1 VNPIEPDSLERAL
14 AERLDADRDRG
25 AGDRAGT
32 AEDGAGAA
40 GGRNGTAVGAGVAA
54 EGPAARLAAARVEVA
69 ADPSRIAVI
78 FPGVGR
84 TVGRG
89 RLTADADPADPHA
102 WTVADAART
111 LLLVSIGAAVDAE
124 IEPLYRHGDGEERR
138 GVLRALP
145 FLPVDRAIGVALV
158 EDALRT
164 NDVRL
169 IAAACGPYASAELDD
184 DAIAQAT
191 LKCVFVGVP
200 LGGFVGLED
209 RLTPEIA
216 AMLARFA
223 HERVAAG
230 RDVPDDIWTV
240 VNNFPATEEVAA
252 IEAELDHP
260 DEGRAAAARRAL
272 DRRALLGATPSKNH

>member
-14 AERLDADRDRG
+14 GERLDAPADRDAG
-25 AGDRAGT
+25 AGGGDVADRGDAS
-32 AEDGAGAA
+32 
-40 GGRNGTAVGAGVAA
+40 AA
-54 EGPAARLAAARVEVA
+54 ERLAAARSEVA
-69 ADPSRIAVI
+69 ADPSRIAVV

-84 TVGRG
+84 TVGRAM
-89 RLTADADPADPHA
+89 LTADADPEDPHV

-111 LLLVSIGAAVDAE
+111 LLLVSVGAAVDAE
-124 IEPLYRHGDGEERR
+124 IQALYRHGDGEERR

-145 FLPVDRAIGVALV
+145 FLEIDRAIGVGLV

-200 LGGFVGLED
+200 LGGFVGLEE

-230 RDVPDDIWTV
+230 RDVPDDIWAV
-240 VNNFPATEEVAA
+240 VNDFPATAEVAA

-272 DRRALLGATPSKNH
+272 DRRALLGATPKLRS

>member
-14 AERLDADRDRG
+14 GERLDDAAAERLAV
-25 AGDRAGT
+25 ARA
-32 AEDGAGAA
+32 
-40 GGRNGTAVGAGVAA
+40 
-54 EGPAARLAAARVEVA
+54 EVA
-69 ADPSRIAVI
+69 ADVSRIAVI

-89 RLTADADPADPHA
+89 PLTVDAAPDDPHA

-111 LLLVSIGAAVDAE
+111 LLLVSLGDGVDGE
-124 IEPLYRHGDGEERR
+124 IQPLYRHGDGEERR

-145 FLPVDRAIGVALV
+145 FLPLDREIGVALV

-200 LGGFVGLED
+200 LSGFVGLED
-209 RLTPEIA
+209 RLTPAIA

-230 RDVPDDIWTV
+230 RDVPDDIWV
-240 VNNFPATEEVAA
+240 VVDDFPAPAEVAA

-260 DEGRAAAARRAL
+260 DEGRRAAARRAL
-272 DRRALLGATPSKNH
+272 DRRALLGATPSK

>member
-14 AERLDADRDRG
+14 AERLDD
-25 AGDRAGT
+25 
-32 AEDGAGAA
+32 AA
-40 GGRNGTAVGAGVAA
+40 G
-54 EGPAARLAAARVEVA
+54 ERLAAARSEVA

-89 RLTADADPADPHA
+89 PLTADADPGDPHS

-111 LLLVSIGAAVDAE
+111 LLLVSLGDAVDAE
-124 IEPLYRHGDGEERR
+124 IQPLYRHGDGEERR

-145 FLPVDRAIGVALV
+145 FLAVDRAIGVALV

-169 IAAACGPYASAELDD
+169 IAAACGPYAAAELDD

-200 LGGFVGLED
+200 LGGFVGLEE

-216 AMLARFA
+216 AMLTRFA

-230 RDVPDDIWTV
+230 RDVPDDIWKAV
-240 VNNFPATEEVAA
+240 DLFPDPAGVAE

-260 DEGRAAAARRAL
+260 DEGRRAAARRAL
-272 DRRALLGATPSKNH
+272 DRRALLGATPS

>member
-1 VNPIEPDSLERAL
+1 VTPIEHDSLERAL
-14 AERLDADRDRG
+14 GERLD
-25 AGDRAGT
+25 T
-32 AEDGAGAA
+32 AASE
-40 GGRNGTAVGAGVAA
+40 
-54 EGPAARLAAARVEVA
+54 RLAMARAEVA
-69 ADPSRIAVI
+69 AAPSRIAVV

-89 RLTADADPADPHA
+89 PLTAEAAPEDPQA

-111 LLLVSIGAAVDAE
+111 LLLVSLGPEVSAE
-124 IEPLYRHGDGEERR
+124 IQPLYRHGDGEERR

-145 FLPVDRAIGVALV
+145 FLDLDREVGVALV

-169 IAAACGPYASAELDD
+169 IAAACGSYASAELDD

-200 LGGFVGLED
+200 LGGFVGLEE

-240 VNNFPATEEVAA
+240 VNNFPATAEVAA

-260 DEGRAAAARRAL
+260 DEGRSAAARRAL
-272 DRRALLGATPSKNH
+272 DRRALLGATSR

>member
-1 VNPIEPDSLERAL
+1 VSPIEHDSLERAL
-14 AERLDADRDRG
+14 RERVDAP
-25 AGDRAGT
+25 T
-32 AEDGAGAA
+32 AEKL
-40 GGRNGTAVGAGVAA
+40 AVARAEVAA
-54 EGPAARLAAARVEVA
+54 EG
-69 ADPSRIAVI
+69 SRIAVI
-78 FPGVGR
+78 FPAVGR
-84 TVGRG
+84 MVGREL
-89 RLTADADPADPHA
+89 LTPEADGTDPHT

-111 LLLVSIGAAVDAE
+111 LLLVSLGDRVDRE
-124 IEPLYRHGDGEERR
+124 IQGLYRHGDGEERR

-145 FLPVDRAIGVALV
+145 FLPIDREIGLALV

-216 AMLARFA
+216 EMLARFA

-230 RDVPDDIWTV
+230 RDVPDDIWAV
-240 VNNFPATEEVAA
+240 VNDFPATSEVAL

-260 DEGRAAAARRAL
+260 EEGRRAAARRAL
-272 DRRALLGATPSKNH
+272 DRRAEVGAAPSK

>member
-1 VNPIEPDSLERAL
+1 VNPIDHDSLERAL
-14 AERLDADRDRG
+14 AERLD
-25 AGDRAGT
+25 
-32 AEDGAGAA
+32 DGARREDAGAEHRA
-40 GGRNGTAVGAGVAA
+40 HAA
-54 EGPAARLAAARVEVA
+54 KRLAAARAEVA
-69 ADPSRIAVI
+69 ADPGRIAVV

-84 TVGRG
+84 MVGRG
-89 RLTADADPADPHA
+89 PLTAGAPAEDPHV
-102 WTVADAART
+102 WTLADAART
-111 LLLVSIGAAVDAE
+111 LLLVSLGRAVDAE
-124 IEPLYRHGDGEERR
+124 IAPLYRHGDGEERR
-138 GVLRALP
+138 GALRALP
-145 FLPVDRAIGVALV
+145 FLAIDRMIGVGLV

-200 LGGFVGLED
+200 LTGFVGLED

-216 AMLARFA
+216 EMLARFA

-230 RDVPDDIWTV
+230 RDVPDDIWIV
-240 VNNFPATEEVAA
+240 VNDFPATAEMAA

-272 DRRALLGATPSKNH
+272 DRRAEVGATLKLRS

>member
-1 VNPIEPDSLERAL
+1 VSPIESDSLERAL
-14 AERLDADRDRG
+14 AERLEAERAEDRGRG
-25 AGDRAGT
+25 AGDRAAT
-32 AEDGAGAA
+32 AED
-40 GGRNGTAVGAGVAA
+40 RD
-54 EGPAARLAAARVEVA
+54 EGPAARLVAARAEVA
-69 ADPSRIAVI
+69 TDPSRIAVI

-84 TVGRG
+84 MVGRG
-89 RLTADADPADPHA
+89 PLTADADPADPHA

-111 LLLVSIGAAVDAE
+111 LLLVSLGDAIDAE
-124 IEPLYRHGDGEERR
+124 IEALYRHGDGEERR

-145 FLPVDRAIGVALV
+145 FLPLARGIGVALV

-169 IAAACGPYASAELDD
+169 IAAACGPYAAAELDD

-230 RDVPDDIWTV
+230 RDVPDDIWAV
-240 VNNFPATEEVAA
+240 VNNFPVAEELAA

-272 DRRALLGATPSKNH
+272 DRRAEVGATPSK

>member
-1 VNPIEPDSLERAL
+1 MNPIEHDSLERAL
-14 AERLDADRDRG
+14 AERLDDA
-25 AGDRAGT
+25 
-32 AEDGAGAA
+32 
-40 GGRNGTAVGAGVAA
+40 AA
-54 EGPAARLAAARVEVA
+54 ERLATARAEVVA
-69 ADPSRIAVI
+69 EPSRIGVI
-78 FPGVGR
+78 FPAVGR

-89 RLTADADPADPHA
+89 PLTADADPGDPHA
-102 WTVADAART
+102 WSVADAART
-111 LLLVSIGAAVDAE
+111 LLLVSTGGAIDAE

-145 FLPVDRAIGVALV
+145 FLALDRAIGVALV

-169 IAAACGPYASAELDD
+169 IAAACGPYAAAELDD

-200 LGGFVGLED
+200 LGGFVGLEE

-230 RDVPDDIWTV
+230 RDVPDDIWAV
-240 VNNFPATEEVAA
+240 VDDFPATPEVAA

-260 DEGRAAAARRAL
+260 DEGRRAAARRAL
-272 DRRALLGATPSKNH
+272 DRRALLGATPSNNI

>member
-14 AERLDADRDRG
+14 ADRGDVSAAERL
-25 AGDRAGT
+25 T
-32 AEDGAGAA
+32 
-40 GGRNGTAVGAGVAA
+40 
-54 EGPAARLAAARVEVA
+54 AARSEVA
-69 ADPSRIAVI
+69 ANPSRIAVV

-84 TVGRG
+84 MVGRG
-89 RLTADADPADPHA
+89 PLTADADPHDPHA

-111 LLLVSIGAAVDAE
+111 LLLVSLGKAVDAE
-124 IEPLYRHGDGEERR
+124 IEALYRHGDGEERR

-145 FLPVDRAIGVALV
+145 FLPLDRRIGVALV

-191 LKCVFVGVP
+191 LKCVFVGAP
-200 LGGFVGLED
+200 LGGFVGLEG

-240 VNNFPATEEVAA
+240 VNNFPATDEVAA

-272 DRRALLGATPSKNH
+272 DRRALLGATPSKNI

>member
-14 AERLDADRDRG
+14 GERLDDSAAERLAP
-25 AGDRAGT
+25 ARA
-32 AEDGAGAA
+32 
-40 GGRNGTAVGAGVAA
+40 
-54 EGPAARLAAARVEVA
+54 EVA
-69 ADPSRIAVI
+69 ADPSRIAVV

-84 TVGRG
+84 MVGRG
-89 RLTADADPADPHA
+89 PLTADAAGDDPHA

-111 LLLVSIGAAVDAE
+111 LLLVSLGDAVDGE
-124 IEPLYRHGDGEERR
+124 IQGLYRHGDGEERR

-145 FLPVDRAIGVALV
+145 FLDLDREVGVALV
-158 EDALRT
+158 DDALRT

-200 LGGFVGLED
+200 LTGFVGLED

-216 AMLARFA
+216 EMLARFA

-240 VNNFPATEEVAA
+240 VNNFPATAEVAA

-260 DEGRAAAARRAL
+260 DEGRSAAARRAL
-272 DRRALLGATPSKNH
+272 DRRALLGATPS

>member
-1 VNPIEPDSLERAL
+1 MNPIEPDSLERAL
-14 AERLDADRDRG
+14 AERLDAHADGHAG
-25 AGDRAGT
+25 AGRGDD
-32 AEDGAGAA
+32 AERDH
-40 GGRNGTAVGAGVAA
+40 VSAA
-54 EGPAARLAAARVEVA
+54 ERLAAARSDVA
-69 ADPSRIAVI
+69 ADPSRIAVV

-84 TVGRG
+84 MVGRAM
-89 RLTADADPADPHA
+89 LTADADPDDPHA

-111 LLLVSIGAAVDAE
+111 LLLVSVGDAVDAE
-124 IEPLYRHGDGEERR
+124 IQALYRHGDGEERR

-145 FLPVDRAIGVALV
+145 FLAIDRGIGVALV

-169 IAAACGPYASAELDD
+169 IAAACGPYAAAEIDD
-184 DAIAQAT
+184 DAIAHAT

-200 LGGFVGLED
+200 LGGFVGLEG

-230 RDVPDDIWTV
+230 RDVPDDIWAI
-240 VNNFPATEEVAA
+240 VNDFPATAEVTE

-272 DRRALLGATPSKNH
+272 DRRALLGATPKLRS

>member
-1 VNPIEPDSLERAL
+1 VNPIDHDSLERAL
-14 AERLDADRDRG
+14 AGRLDA
-25 AGDRAGT
+25 
-32 AEDGAGAA
+32 AA
-40 GGRNGTAVGAGVAA
+40 
-54 EGPAARLAAARVEVA
+54 AARLARARAEVA
-69 ADPSRIAVI
+69 GDAARIAVV
-78 FPGVGR
+78 FPAVGR

-89 RLTADADPADPHA
+89 PLTADAAPGDPHA

-111 LLLVSIGAAVDAE
+111 LLLVSLGDQVDAE
-124 IEPLYRHGDGEERR
+124 IGLLYRHGDGEERR

-145 FLPVDRAIGVALV
+145 FLELDREIGVALV

-209 RLTPEIA
+209 RLTPAIA

-240 VNNFPATEEVAA
+240 VNDFPATAEVAA

-260 DEGRAAAARRAL
+260 DESRRAAARRAL
-272 DRRALLGATPSKNH
+272 DRRAQLGATPS

>member
-1 VNPIEPDSLERAL
+1 VSPIEHDSLERAL
-14 AERLDADRDRG
+14 DERLDA
-25 AGDRAGT
+25 AT
-32 AEDGAGAA
+32 AE
-40 GGRNGTAVGAGVAA
+40 
-54 EGPAARLAAARVEVA
+54 RLAKARTEVA
-69 ADPSRIAVI
+69 ADPARIAVV

-84 TVGRG
+84 MVGRG
-89 RLTADADPADPHA
+89 LLTAETSSAGSGGQDRPGGAAAADDPHA

-111 LLLVSIGAAVDAE
+111 LLLVSLGDQIDAE
-124 IEPLYRHGDGEERR
+124 MQPLYRHGDGEERR

-145 FLPVDRAIGVALV
+145 FLELDRELGVALV

-169 IAAACGPYASAELDD
+169 IAAACGPYAAAELDD

-240 VNNFPATEEVAA
+240 ANRFPATEEVAA

-260 DEGRAAAARRAL
+260 DEGRRAAARRAL
-272 DRRALLGATPSKNH
+272 DRRALLGATPSKKI

>member
-1 VNPIEPDSLERAL
+1 VIPIEPDSLERAL
-14 AERLDADRDRG
+14 GERLDEQTSEAL
-25 AGDRAGT
+25 AMTRAE
-32 AEDGAGAA
+32 A
-40 GGRNGTAVGAGVAA
+40 AA
-54 EGPAARLAAARVEVA
+54 EP
-69 ADPSRIAVI
+69 PRIAVI
-78 FPGVGR
+78 FPAVGR
-84 TVGRG
+84 NVGRG
-89 RLTADADPADPHA
+89 PLTAEAAPDDPHA

-111 LLLVSIGAAVDAE
+111 LLLVSLGPRVDTEIG
-124 IEPLYRHGDGEERR
+124 PLYRHGDGEERR

-145 FLPVDRAIGVALV
+145 FLEIDRGIGVELV

-169 IAAACGPYASAELDD
+169 IAAACGPYAAAELDD

-209 RLTPEIA
+209 RLTPRIA
-216 AMLARFA
+216 EMLARFA

-230 RDVPDDIWTV
+230 RDVPDDIWKV
-240 VNNFPATEEVAA
+240 VDNFPATDEVAA

-260 DEGRAAAARRAL
+260 DEGRRAAARRAL
-272 DRRALLGATPSKNH
+272 DRRASLGATPS

>member
-14 AERLDADRDRG
+14 GERLDGAAAERLAL
-25 AGDRAGT
+25 
-32 AEDGAGAA
+32 
-40 GGRNGTAVGAGVAA
+40 
-54 EGPAARLAAARVEVA
+54 ARTEVA
-69 ADPSRIAVI
+69 ADSARIAVV

-84 TVGRG
+84 MVGRG
-89 RLTADADPADPHA
+89 PLTADAAVDDPHV

-111 LLLVSIGAAVDAE
+111 LLLVSLGGEVDGE
-124 IEPLYRHGDGEERR
+124 IQALYRHGDGEERR

-145 FLPVDRAIGVALV
+145 FLELDRGIGVALV
-158 EDALRT
+158 DDAMRT

-200 LGGFVGLED
+200 LTGFVGLED

-216 AMLARFA
+216 EMLARFG

-240 VNNFPATEEVAA
+240 VNNFPATAEVAA

-260 DEGRAAAARRAL
+260 DEGRSAAARRAL
-272 DRRALLGATPSKNH
+272 DRRAQVGATSS

>member
-1 VNPIEPDSLERAL
+1 MSPIEPESLERAL
-14 AERLDADRDRG
+14 GERLDADADRG
-25 AGDRAGT
+25 AGAGRGE
-32 AEDGAGAA
+32 ARDD
-40 GGRNGTAVGAGVAA
+40 VSAA
-54 EGPAARLAAARVEVA
+54 ERLAAARAEVA

-84 TVGRG
+84 MVGRAT
-89 RLTADADPADPHA
+89 LTADADPDDPHA

-111 LLLVSIGAAVDAE
+111 LLLVSTGDAVDAE
-124 IEPLYRHGDGEERR
+124 ITALYRHGDGEERR

-145 FLPVDRAIGVALV
+145 FLELDREIGVATV

-200 LGGFVGLED
+200 LTGFVGLED

-216 AMLARFA
+216 EMLARFA

-230 RDVPDDIWTV
+230 RDVPDDIWAV
-240 VNNFPATEEVAA
+240 VNDFPATAEVAA

-272 DRRALLGATPSKNH
+272 DRRALLGATQS

>member
-1 VNPIEPDSLERAL
+1 VNPIDHDSLERAL
-14 AERLDADRDRG
+14 AERLDAD
-25 AGDRAGT
+25 A
-32 AEDGAGAA
+32 AEALTLASA
-40 GGRNGTAVGAGVAA
+40 EVAA
-54 EGPAARLAAARVEVA
+54 EPA
-69 ADPSRIAVI
+69 RIAVV

-84 TVGRG
+84 MVGRG
-89 RLTADADPADPHA
+89 PLTAGAPPDDPHA
-102 WTVADAART
+102 WTLADAART
-111 LLLVSIGAAVDAE
+111 LLLVALGDAVDAE
-124 IEPLYRHGDGEERR
+124 IGPLYRHGDGEERR

-145 FLPVDRAIGVALV
+145 FLDLARVTGVGLV

-169 IAAACGPYASAELDD
+169 IAAACGPYAAAELDD

-200 LGGFVGLED
+200 LTGFVGLED

-216 AMLARFA
+216 GMLARFA

-230 RDVPDDIWTV
+230 RDVPDDIWIV
-240 VNNFPATEEVAA
+240 VNDFPATDELAA

-260 DEGRAAAARRAL
+260 DAGRSGAARRAL
-272 DRRALLGATPSKNH
+272 DRRAEVGATLKLRS

>member
-1 VNPIEPDSLERAL
+1 VSPIEHDSLERAL
-14 AERLDADRDRG
+14 RERVDEP
-25 AGDRAGT
+25 T
-32 AEDGAGAA
+32 AEKL
-40 GGRNGTAVGAGVAA
+40 AV
-54 EGPAARLAAARVEVA
+54 ARAEVA
-69 ADPSRIAVI
+69 HEGSRIAVI
-78 FPGVGR
+78 FPAVGR
-84 TVGRG
+84 MVGRDL
-89 RLTADADPADPHA
+89 LTPEADATDPHT

-111 LLLVSIGAAVDAE
+111 LLLVSLGDRVDRE
-124 IEPLYRHGDGEERR
+124 IEALYRHGDGDERR

-145 FLPVDRAIGVALV
+145 FLEIDREIGLALV

-216 AMLARFA
+216 EMLARFA

-230 RDVPDDIWTV
+230 RDVPDDIWAV
-240 VNNFPATEEVAA
+240 VNDFPATSEVAL

-260 DEGRAAAARRAL
+260 EEGRRAAARRAL
-272 DRRALLGATPSKNH
+272 DRRAEVGAAASK

>member
-1 VNPIEPDSLERAL
+1 VIPIEPDSLERAL
-14 AERLDADRDRG
+14 GERLDD
-25 AGDRAGT
+25 
-32 AEDGAGAA
+32 
-40 GGRNGTAVGAGVAA
+40 VAT
-54 EGPAARLAAARVEVA
+54 ERLAMARAEVI
-69 ADPSRIAVI
+69 ADPRRIAVV

-89 RLTADADPADPHA
+89 PLTSEDGADDPHA

-111 LLLVSIGAAVDAE
+111 LLLVSLGPRVDAE

-145 FLPVDRAIGVALV
+145 FLEIDRAIGVALV

-200 LGGFVGLED
+200 LSGFVGLED
-209 RLTPEIA
+209 RLTPAIA

-240 VNNFPATEEVAA
+240 VNNFPATAEVAA

-260 DEGRAAAARRAL
+260 DEGRSAAARRAL
-272 DRRALLGATPSKNH
+272 DRRALLGATPSK

>member
-1 VNPIEPDSLERAL
+1 VNPIEPESLERAL
-14 AERLDADRDRG
+14 GLRLDDEGAERL
-25 AGDRAGT
+25 
-32 AEDGAGAA
+32 
-40 GGRNGTAVGAGVAA
+40 VAA
-54 EGPAARLAAARVEVA
+54 RSEVA
-69 ADPSRIAVI
+69 DDPARIAVI

-84 TVGRG
+84 MVGRG
-89 RLTADADPADPHA
+89 LLTNDADPDDPHA

-111 LLLVSIGAAVDAE
+111 LLLVSLGKAVDGE
-124 IEPLYRHGDGEERR
+124 IQALYRHGDGEERR

-145 FLPVDRAIGVALV
+145 FLEVDRAIGVALV
-158 EDALRT
+158 DDALRT

-200 LGGFVGLED
+200 LSGFVGLED

-230 RDVPDDIWTV
+230 RDVPDDIWAV
-240 VNNFPATEEVAA
+240 VNDFPATTEVAA

-272 DRRALLGATPSKNH
+272 DRRALLGATPGK

>member
-1 VNPIEPDSLERAL
+1 VIPIEPDSLDRAL
-14 AERLDADRDRG
+14 GERLDDAAAERLAM
-25 AGDRAGT
+25 ARA
-32 AEDGAGAA
+32 EI
-40 GGRNGTAVGAGVAA
+40 
-54 EGPAARLAAARVEVA
+54 A
-69 ADPSRIAVI
+69 ADPTRIAVV

-89 RLTADADPADPHA
+89 PLTAEAAADDPHV

-111 LLLVSIGAAVDAE
+111 LLLVYLGPRVDAE
-124 IEPLYRHGDGEERR
+124 IEALYRHGDGEERR

-145 FLPVDRAIGVALV
+145 FLEIDRTIGVALV

-184 DAIAQAT
+184 DAIGQAT

-200 LGGFVGLED
+200 LSGFVGLED
-209 RLTPEIA
+209 RLTAEIA

-240 VNNFPATEEVAA
+240 VDNFPATAEVAA

-260 DEGRAAAARRAL
+260 DKGRSAAARRAL
-272 DRRALLGATPSKNH
+272 DRRALLGATPSK

>member
-1 VNPIEPDSLERAL
+1 VKPIEPDVLERAL
-14 AERLDADRDRG
+14 AERLD
-25 AGDRAGT
+25 
-32 AEDGAGAA
+32 ED
-40 GGRNGTAVGAGVAA
+40 AA
-54 EGPAARLAAARVEVA
+54 ERLANARAEVA
-69 ADPSRIAVI
+69 ADPPRIAVI

-84 TVGRG
+84 MVGRG
-89 RLTADADPADPHA
+89 LLSADAAPEDPHA

-111 LLLVSIGAAVDAE
+111 LLLVSLGDAVDAE
-124 IEPLYRHGDGEERR
+124 IEALYRHGDGEERR

-145 FLPVDRAIGVALV
+145 FLDLDREIGVALV

-169 IAAACGPYASAELDD
+169 IAAACGPYAAAELGD
-184 DAIAQAT
+184 DAISQAT

-230 RDVPDDIWTV
+230 RDVPDDIWAV
-240 VNNFPATEEVAA
+240 VDDFPVTDELAA

-260 DEGRAAAARRAL
+260 DEGRRAAARRAL
-272 DRRALLGATPSKNH
+272 DRRAHLGATPSKNI